1 VLQRRDFILGLGAA
15 ALARRCGGPRATAL
29 DGGPVLEGAGGS
41 WPGKSPDLVLHT
53 DRPPNLEMPP
63 VHLLDDLTPN
73 EHMFVRWHLAGIPT
87 TVDLRSFR
95 LTVAGHVERPL
106 SLSYDELQAMGSTT
120 VVAVNQCSGNSRA
133 LFSPRVPGVQ
143 WGSGAVGN
151 ARWTGAPLGAL
162 LDRAGVRAGARC
174 VTLRGL
180 DRPPIDGPPPFVKSL
195 DVDRARDPDVLVAWA
210 MNGAPLPML
219 NGFPLRL
226 VVPGWFATYWV
237 KALTEI
243 TVLDRDF
250 DGFWMAKAYRI
261 PRAAGGDEAPDALA
275 KDTVP
280 ITRMPVRSLFAR
292 PAAGE
297 RLAAGAPY
305 VVEGVAFDGGSGIAR
320 VEVSTDGGASWRDAA
335 LGDDLGRHSFRRWRL
350 PWTPSAPGPASLVA
364 RATSAS
370 GEAQRPAPG
379 WNRAGYLRNVYE
391 RVEVQVS

>member
-1 VLQRRDFILGLGAA
+1 MKRRNFILSLGAA
-15 ALARRCGGPRATAL
+15 GLTLRCGGPRAAPL
-29 DGGPVLEGAGGS
+29 DGGPNETS

-53 DRPPNLEMPP
+53 DRPPNLEMPLS
-63 VHLLDDLTPN
+63 HLRDDLTPN
-73 EHMFVRWHLAGIPT
+73 DQMFVRWHLAGVPT
-87 TVDLRSFR
+87 AVDLRTFR
-95 LTVAGHVERPL
+95 LSVSGHVERPL
-106 SLSYDELQAMGSTT
+106 SLSYDELQAMGPTS
-120 VVAVNQCSGNSRA
+120 VVAVNQCSGNSRS

-151 ARWTGAPLGAL
+151 ARWTGVPLGAL
-162 LDRAGVRAGARC
+162 LDRAGLRAGARS

-195 DVDRARDPDVLVAWA
+195 DVDRARDPDVLVAYA

-250 DGFWMAKAYRI
+250 DGYWMAKAYRV
-261 PRAAGGDEAPDALA
+261 PRAQGGDEAPDALS

-280 ITRMPVRSLFAR
+280 IARMPVRSLFAR
-292 PAAGE
+292 PAGGE
-297 RLAAGAPY
+297 RLVVGAPY
-305 VVEGVAFDGGSGIAR
+305 VVEGVAFDGGAGIAR

-335 LGDDLGRHSFRRWRL
+335 LGNDLGRHSFRRWRL
-350 PWTPSAPGPASLVA
+350 SWAPAAPGPASLLV

-370 GEAQRPAPG
+370 GEGQRPAPG
-379 WNRAGYLRNVYE
+379 WNRGGYLRNVYE